1 MNTETVALV
10 CAGVGV
16 IFSVAYVVL
25 GVSALTLLRHVR
37 DGMRR
42 T

>member
-10 CAGVGV
+10 CAGAGV
-16 IFSVAYVVL
+16 IFSVGYVVL
-25 GVSALTLLRHVR
+25 GVSALKLLRDVR

-42 T
+42 S

>member
-16 IFSVAYVVL
+16 IFSVVYVVL
-25 GVSALTLLRHVR
+25 GVSALTLLRDVR
-37 DGMRR
+37 DGMKRS
-42 T
+42 